1 MACSVFWT
9 YLDLR
14 TFNKLTLYRGNRQM
28 QSLANRLAIQH
39 FVNAYTQETG
49 KGYLLHKNQQTS
61 TQQAFSQGLTLLIL
75 PIHSI
80 QAQCYFPLSYV
91 SRVGRHRVA
100 NLPQI
105 IIQGQ
110 SKTFSPVA
118 IVGLLLEEL
127 VSASSIPLD
136 APTIIIFQT
145 SYIVYG
151 ISVACLLPAFTTGAA
166 QAVSAQAQVKM
177 ASYCTTTQA
186 IGLIVGPL
194 LSTALYQSANYLP
207 FIFLLIANILLAIY
221 FLWKF
226 MFSTKVISTHIIAE

>member
-1 MACSVFWT
+1 
-9 YLDLR
+9 
-14 TFNKLTLYRGNRQM
+14 M

-80 QAQCYFPLSYV
+80 QVQCYFPLSYV

-127 VSASSIPLD
+127 VSASSIPL
-136 APTIIIFQT
+136 
-145 SYIVYG
+145 
-151 ISVACLLPAFTTGAA
+151 
-166 QAVSAQAQVKM
+166 
-177 ASYCTTTQA
+177 
-186 IGLIVGPL
+186 IVGPL

-207 FIFLLIANILLAIY
+207 FIFLLIANILLASY